1 MQVLACQ
8 HVHYEALMRLLLQSL
23 LVLAVKNWE
32 LLDSTFLSIVEHLLL
47 DCEIVLLVDCWS
59 ASGLIIQYSFSNL
72 LVNCFLAIS
81 QVVLD
86 VQKPQLSVCRSLA
99 AKRRVSRVNLLFK
112 LGIASFQV
120 LLAFVKDELI

>member
-23 LVLAVKNWE
+23 MVLAVKNWE
-32 LLDSTFLSIVEHLLL
+32 DSTFLSVVEHLLL
-47 DCEIVLLVDCWS
+47 DCEVVLLKDCWS

-99 AKRRVSRVNLLFK
+99 AKRRVSRVNLLFN
-112 LGIASFQV
+112 LDIASFQV